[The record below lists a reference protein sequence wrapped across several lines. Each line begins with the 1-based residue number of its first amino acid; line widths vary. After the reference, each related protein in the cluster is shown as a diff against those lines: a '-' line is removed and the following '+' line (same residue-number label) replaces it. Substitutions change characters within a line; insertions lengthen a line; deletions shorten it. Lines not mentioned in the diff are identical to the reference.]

1 MLPKNNSLCPYKQ
14 ECFSGYKTVDPKWLI
29 AYNICIV
36 KIKEQ
41 KMVGLTVVEGDVI
54 RAYDFKPM
62 TGREDCFVEGEVID
76 AHNTEQG
83 YQAYKIRVTRDSW
96 SDAEDKGRVGIEIF
110 VPWRVSF
117 SEFQG
122 RVMNL
127 SR

>member
-1 MLPKNNSLCPYKQ
+1 
-14 ECFSGYKTVDPKWLI
+14 
-29 AYNICIV
+29 V

-41 KMVGLTVVEGDVI
+41 KMVGLTVVQGDTI

-62 TGREDCFVEGEVID
+62 VGREDCFIEGEVID
-76 AHNTEQG
+76 AHSTEQG

-96 SDAEDKGRVGIEIF
+96 EPEGEQGRKGIEMF

-122 RVMNL
+122 RIINL